1 MNFTIIIY
9 KLERKSK
16 VSFEVDHESA
26 IFEIAKDINRENYP
40 AFIEDYCIKEKL
52 VDKTKVFSAIERV
65 SELRALDSHTLI
77 DDKGEIIPYNLF
89 EKALYNMV
97 YHQIC
102 NLNI

>member
-1 MNFTIIIY
+1 MNFRTIIY

-16 VSFEVDHESA
+16 MSFEVDYENA
-26 IFEIAKDINRENYP
+26 IFEIAKDINRKSYP
-40 AFIEDYCIKEKL
+40 AFIEDYCVKEKV
-52 VDKTKVFSAIERV
+52 VDKTKVFSAIERC
-65 SELRALDSHTLI
+65 SDLKPLDSYTLI
-77 DDKGEIIPYNLF
+77 NSEEELISYDIF

>member
-1 MNFTIIIY
+1 MT
-9 KLERKSK
+9 LKS
-16 VSFEVDHESA
+16 EYENA
-26 IFEIAKDINRENYP
+26 IFEIAKDINRESYP
-40 AFIEDYCIKEKL
+40 AFIEDYCVKEKM
-52 VDKTKVFSAIERV
+52 VDKTKVFSAIERC

-77 DDKGEIIPYNLF
+77 DGKGEIIPYNLF